1 MHPFRTRLTGAAGPI
16 LVLALGSV
24 SAIAAPVSL
33 LGTGIRVDVYAVQG
47 GVSEQFWARRGSTWI
62 LIAKSDGKTAGPS
75 SVGGFSG
82 VQRSKS
88 PALAVKEGNA
98 IIETFRGDGWT
109 VKRTI
114 RIEGDQGW
122 LRVTSVLEP
131 ERPLT
136 MHSFADS
143 YQAVFKP
150 AWSYS
155 PSVGGYNPD
164 AKYKAPLILVQSG
177 SIAFGIVPDLLS
189 LDRETLQRCNH
200 AIDLNVPGRTA
211 LTVGFIP
218 SRQAF
223 HTVFKEDLDRSWTAG
238 EAVENSYYI
247 YLTGSAPVNQAYREA
262 VRFHWQKFGRVE
274 QTEAADEQSGTDPK
288 YQRCGLWDDWR
299 KAVWDVESPEE
310 WLKVQ
315 MPDGSIGGAV
325 SMLRAR
331 KPLPSVYL
339 GAWFNSL
346 RTSYGMA
353 LYARRTGDSKL
364 LELAQQTV
372 NLALKT
378 PGPNGAFKC
387 FAVPGE
393 TPGKVFWG
401 AGDGAGISVS
411 SGYLGFDMSWTGY
424 WLLKWREAGLPASEM
439 ILQRCTRLA
448 DFLISHQRPD
458 GWLPTRFDESG
469 EVDENSASYVPAETA
484 PVVRFLFELYKV
496 GGDSRF
502 KQSALKALAYVDQEI
517 VPYRK
522 WYDFETF
529 WSCNPRV
536 NTFDQR
542 TQQWPANNLALIHA
556 PEIYLQAYQ
565 ITHQPQYLSKGEALL
580 DYLLLYQQSWTNP
593 VLENLTSKAQLF
605 GGFTTQNS
613 DAEWSD
619 ARQSLA
625 GEVLIDYYRETGNP
639 EYLERGIGALRAQF
653 PISPSENWAHQGYG
667 KKAGVSSF
675 HWGAGSGMAG
685 IEMEEDLLHDAI
697 CDVKA
702 ERCAGVNGLNI
713 LHSSITGQKIL
724 LKVESPYVWHRT
736 PVFAFRGAQPSD
748 TYSVSINGH
757 AAHSYSGKKLASGI
771 PVDILDLQAQTTS
784 RLNPQ

>member
-1 MHPFRTRLTGAAGPI
+1 MSTLLKRVALPLCLTLIKAT
-16 LVLALGSV
+16 V
-24 SAIAAPVSL
+24 SASAAPVSL
-33 LGTGIRVDVYAVQG
+33 SGPAIRVTVSIG
-47 GVSEQFWARRGSTWI
+47 PTGVTEQYWVKRGPAWVM
-62 LIAKSDGKTAGPS
+62 IAKSDGRTAGPS
-75 SVGGFSG
+75 TVGEFAG
-82 VQRSKS
+82 VQQSRTQTV
-88 PALAVKEGNA
+88 AKEGDA
-98 IIETFRGDGWT
+98 IVERFHGDGWSLN
-109 VKRTI
+109 RTI
-114 RIEGDQGW
+114 RTDGSHGW
-122 LRVTSVLEP
+122 LHVTSVLQP

-136 MHSFADS
+136 MHSFADTF
-143 YQAVFKP
+143 QATFKP
-150 AWSYS
+150 TWSYS
-155 PSVGGYNPD
+155 PSVGGFNPD

-177 SIAFGIVPDLLS
+177 PIAFGIVPDLLA
-189 LDRETLQRCNH
+189 LNREVLQRCNH
-200 AIDLNVPGRTA
+200 AIDLNVPGKTA
-211 LTVGFIP
+211 LSVGFIP

-223 HTVFKEDLDRSWTAG
+223 HTVFKEDLDRSWAADA
-238 EAVENSYYI
+238 AVENSYYI
-247 YLTGSAPVNQAYREA
+247 YLSASSPVNQAYREA
-262 VRFHWQKFGRVE
+262 VRFHWERFGRVE
-274 QTEAADEQSGTDPK
+274 QARAADEQSGTAPR
-288 YQRCGLWDDWR
+288 YQRCGLWEDWR

-353 LYARRTGDSKL
+353 LYARRVGNTKL
-364 LELAQQTV
+364 LGLAEQTL
-372 NLALKT
+372 NLALKA
-378 PGPNGAFKC
+378 PGPDGAFKC
-387 FAVPGE
+387 FAVPVDAS
-393 TPGKVFWG
+393 KAFWG
-401 AGDGAGISVS
+401 AGDGAGTSVS

-424 WLLKWREAGLPASEM
+424 WMLKWQEAGLPGGD
-439 ILQRCTRLA
+439 LVLGRCKRLA
-448 DFLISHQRPD
+448 DFFLSRQRGD

-469 EVDENSASYVPAETA
+469 AVDENLAFDVRAETA

-496 GGDSRF
+496 GGENRY
-502 KQSALKALAYVDQEI
+502 KEAALKGLAYVDREI
-517 VPYRK
+517 VPDRK

-536 NTFDQR
+536 DTFDDR
-542 TQQWPANNLALIHA
+542 TQQWPANDLALIHA

-565 ITHQPQYLSKGEALL
+565 ATHQAHYLAKGEAVL

-593 VLENLTSKAQLF
+593 VIENLTSKAQLF

-667 KKAGVSSF
+667 NKGSVSSF

-685 IEMEEDLLHDAI
+685 IELEEDLLRDAI
-697 CDVKA
+697 CDLPA
-702 ERCAGVNGLNI
+702 GRCAGVNGLNI
-713 LHSSITGQKIL
+713 LDSSINGKRIV
-724 LKVESPYVWHRT
+724 LKVESPYVWHHA
-736 PVFAFRGAQPSD
+736 PIFIFRGANPGD
-748 TYSVSINGH
+748 TYSLSINGSEPRSYAGKQL
-757 AAHSYSGKKLASGI
+757 AAGV
-771 PVDILDLQAQTTS
+771 PVEISSLQKQTS
-784 RLNPQ
+784 LELNNHD